1 MLFSLKCFKP
11 KFVMSYLTML
21 AVLIGASTSF
31 AVQTEKAIDS
41 DTEKPKKFDAK
52 ETYKPTSVPD
62 RIILTLTADPAT
74 KQSVTWRS
82 SVGDRAGVLEYA
94 KAEDGPKFVRKL
106 KRLKADTKRFT
117 SDLGDANYH
126 SVTMQNLQPDTQYL
140 YRVGDGVNWS
150 EFSQFKTASNE
161 TNPFTFIYFGDSQ
174 NDLKSHWSRV
184 VREAFKEA
192 PQAAF
197 LLHAGD
203 LVNTANS
210 DRDWGEWFYSGG
222 WINRTMP
229 SIATPG
235 NHEYS
240 KGELSRHWRTVFA
253 LPENGPQGLEETVY
267 SFVYQSTRVV
277 SLNSNKMLDEQ
288 AKWLDRLLQEN
299 KARWTIVTMHHP
311 IFSTAKDRD
320 NTKIRETFQ
329 PLFDKYKVD
338 LVLAG
343 HDHTYGRTGMRN
355 AAQNQIYDNA
365 VDKEVEE
372 KERIKKEKAEKE
384 KADKDK
390 GKSAKSDKH
399 AENDRS
405 QKHVHAQTNQH
416 ATEDHRHDGWARDVE
431 SRMQSFNVSTGLR
444 YQSQEFGTVYVVSV
458 SGPKMYKLKAVE
470 FFEKTAQDTQLYQ
483 VISIDGDKLRFA
495 AHTATGKLYD
505 QFILEKK
512 SGQPNQLTTMRDATN
527 N

>member
-1 MLFSLKCFKP
+1 
-11 KFVMSYLTML
+11 MSFLTML
-21 AVLIGASTSF
+21 SVLIGASTSI
-31 AVQTEKAIDS
+31 AVQADKATQS
-41 DTEKPKKFDAK
+41 DAEKPKKFDAK
-52 ETYKPTSVPD
+52 ETYKPTPVPD
-62 RIILTLTADPAT
+62 RIILTLTVDPAT

-82 SVGDRAGVLEYA
+82 IVSDRAGVLEYA
-94 KAEDGPKFVRKL
+94 KAEGGPKFVRKL
-106 KRLKADTKRFT
+106 KRIKAETKHFT

-126 SVTMQNLQPDTQYL
+126 SVTMQNLEPNTQYL

-161 TNPFTFIYFGDSQ
+161 SSPFSFIYFGDSQ

-192 PQAAF
+192 PHAAF

-229 SIATPG
+229 SMATPG

-240 KGELSRHWRTVFA
+240 KSELSRHWRTVFA
-253 LPENGPQGLEETVY
+253 LPENGPKGLEETVY
-267 SFVYQSTRVV
+267 SFVYQDTRVV
-277 SLNSNKMLDEQ
+277 SLNSNKMLNEQ

-299 KARWTIVTMHHP
+299 KTRWTIVTMHHP

-320 NTKIRETFQ
+320 NTKVRETFQ

-338 LVLAG
+338 LVLTG

-355 AAQNQIYDNA
+355 ASQNVIYDNA

-372 KERIKKEKAEKE
+372 KERLKKAKEAKE
-384 KADKDK
+384 KADKEKADK
-390 GKSAKSDKH
+390 
-399 AENDRS
+399 ENGGNTKNDNRTADERL
-405 QKHVHAQTNQH
+405 QKHILQSQADDVHQH
-416 ATEDHRHDGWARDVE
+416 AVGDHRHDGWTEDVK
-431 SRMQSFNVSTGLR
+431 SRMQSANVSTGLR
-444 YQSQEFGTVYVVSV
+444 YRSQESGTVYVVSV

-483 VISIDGDKLRFA
+483 VISIDGDKLSFS

-505 QFILEKK
+505 QFVLQKK
-512 SGQPNQLTTMRDATN
+512 SGQPNQMTTMRDATQN
-527 N
+527 